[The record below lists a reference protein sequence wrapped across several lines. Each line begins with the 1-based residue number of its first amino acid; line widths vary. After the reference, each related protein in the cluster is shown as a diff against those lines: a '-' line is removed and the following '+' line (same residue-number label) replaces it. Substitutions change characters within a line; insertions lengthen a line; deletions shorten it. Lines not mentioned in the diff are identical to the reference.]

1 MHSHSG
7 WILLD
12 YGDIIIHIMTPKSRA
27 YYDLDAFWRSGE
39 VVDLSSILV
48 PNAPAAKPSQYS
60 DDELQDVEVD
70 EEEEIDPFW
79 S

>member
-1 MHSHSG
+1 MHNSG

-60 DDELQDVEVD
+60 DELQGVEDGD
-70 EEEEIDPFW
+70 EDIDPFW